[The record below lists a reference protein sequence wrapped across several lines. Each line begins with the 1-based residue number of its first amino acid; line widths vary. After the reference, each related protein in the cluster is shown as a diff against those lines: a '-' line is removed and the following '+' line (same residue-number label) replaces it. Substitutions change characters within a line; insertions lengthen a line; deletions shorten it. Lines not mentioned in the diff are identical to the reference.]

1 MSFDSNVTINQ
12 FRIRQ
17 LYHSTSLVKYLCV
30 HYIRQGDRG
39 EKWEIPDHTPWLQ
52 TSSRLNGNRETV
64 KMAVKQKE
72 TGATL

>member
-1 MSFDSNVTINQ
+1 MTPTLLLISSEFDSSFTVRAWSDTRVY
-12 FRIRQ
+12 RI
-17 LYHSTSLVKYLCV
+17 YVKV
-30 HYIRQGDRG
+30 IGG
-39 EKWEIPDHTPWLQ
+39 EKWEIPDRTPWLQ